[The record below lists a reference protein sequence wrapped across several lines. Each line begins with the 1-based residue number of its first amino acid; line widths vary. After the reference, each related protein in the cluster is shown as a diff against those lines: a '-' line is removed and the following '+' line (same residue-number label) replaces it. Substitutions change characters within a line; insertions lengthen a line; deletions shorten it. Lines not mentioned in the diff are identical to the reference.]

1 MINEKAQELGAV
13 NTHYMNAHGLDDDD
27 HYTTAHDMAII
38 FDAALKNDVFRYV
51 DSTSEL
57 HDSGNKQVW

>member
-1 MINEKAQELGAV
+1 
-13 NTHYMNAHGLDDDD
+13 MNAHGLDDDD

-51 DSTSEL
+51 VQEQPTRFRQQTSMVREIVPAQI
-57 HDSGNKQVW
+57 S

>member
-1 MINEKAQELGAV
+1 MSVRARLQFIRQAPFDAFVEMMNEKAQELGAV

-38 FDAALKNDVFRYV
+38 FDAALK
-51 DSTSEL
+51 
-57 HDSGNKQVW
+57 K